1 MTRIK
6 RTVRPIEYFA
16 CYAAWL
22 ALCVL
27 GGLIVQYWLGLIPV
41 VSLSL
46 RANPWVAQAY
56 RQLSLPILGLAWLIM
71 IFWLEHYLRKGV
83 QIGRLWPRAA
93 KVAAALIG
101 IIAVLLILNQVL

>member
-1 MTRIK
+1 MTQTK
-6 RTVRPIEYFA
+6 RTIRPIDYVG

-22 ALCVL
+22 ALCAL
-27 GGLIVQYWLGLIPV
+27 GGLILQYWLGLMPV
-41 VSLSL
+41 VSLAL

-83 QIGRLWPRAA
+83 QIGRLWPRVT
-93 KVAAALIG
+93 KVGAVLIG